1 MTSRATYNHSPR
13 SMPRRRGPRGHNTII
28 KPDPESSGDTSAFP
42 ESATLNYS
50 HKTAPSTASSY
61 GGSTNLIPPDQA
73 FYHHG
78 RSDAP
83 TPSERITEPEP
94 LLRELR
100 MRPNA
105 AAESPTGQIPADG
118 SFFQNSFQD
127 IGKELKACN
136 DTLGELQQLGVSH
149 DVPLPELVLVGDQSA
164 GKSSLMS
171 GLANLELPRSEG
183 TCTRCPLHIRVSRS
197 HDPSCRVWLRKEYTY
212 DPPASGRISE
222 SDVTNKDPF
231 FPWRKLSGTIIHEF
245 KTMIDHSEIEDV
257 LRWAQIA
264 ILNDNRSPELFVP
277 GSGNIALNIPIDRA
291 ADSVAAKFSPNIVAL
306 EIKGPELPDL
316 SFYDMPG
323 IFQNPADASDDY
335 LVSVVRNLSK
345 EYIQHPSAIIMCS
358 MPMNSDAENSSTFG
372 LVRRLGALNRT
383 IGVLTKADLIP
394 EGGNHE
400 QWLAIMRAQA
410 HITGLGYFITSR
422 PQGKDLDEL
431 KQWEELVFVD
441 HSLER
446 WPATFHGFSDRCG
459 VEKLKAF
466 LSEKLGQEFAKSL
479 PHIKQKLKQR
489 QHSIDEQ
496 LNTLPELPS
505 NVELEVQTSV
515 MEFGELARSQ
525 LKPSEFSKYFV
536 PLPDNFRDCLLD
548 MKPKFTLRDASD
560 IPVVD
565 ISDDE
570 SDAGSVATITN
581 PHTPSKRRAMAPPI
595 TPSKRVRMEQTPM
608 GTPSHSQLRPEESR
622 AGSVARSSPAPRR
635 QQFPAPFTPFSTV
648 GRGFRT
654 LRQVRDEIKS
664 KTRAGVPDI
673 ITEEVYNDM
682 CRESI
687 EPWAGPMKAF
697 LNQVMNLLSEMLEKA
712 LSASFARLNKRL
724 IYRECKKILSEYL
737 EERRRET
744 IGALDLVYRLE
755 TYGLFTVNQ
764 EAFRRYQKD
773 EQILLTRYRHQMRM
787 QAAGYGDG
795 RPPIPWESLTEE
807 KRAADEKRRESELT
821 KLGPD
826 SFERE
831 LEVVAY
837 VRGYYRLAALRF
849 ADAIALHITN
859 GMIPHIQR
867 NLPYHLDRK
876 LGLAGAD
883 AKSVYE
889 RLMEED
895 PTTAARRGTLRAER
909 EKFARA
915 LESIEELERGSS
927 SSTISE
933 REEEE
938 EEEEHDDDDMVDVAL
953 MSGALPA
960 EEV

>member
-1 MTSRATYNHSPR
+1 
-13 SMPRRRGPRGHNTII
+13 
-28 KPDPESSGDTSAFP
+28 
-42 ESATLNYS
+42 
-50 HKTAPSTASSY
+50 
-61 GGSTNLIPPDQA
+61 
-73 FYHHG
+73 
-78 RSDAP
+78 
-83 TPSERITEPEP
+83 
-94 LLRELR
+94 
-100 MRPNA
+100 
-105 AAESPTGQIPADG
+105 
-118 SFFQNSFQD
+118 
-127 IGKELKACN
+127 
-136 DTLGELQQLGVSH
+136 
-149 DVPLPELVLVGDQSA
+149 
-164 GKSSLMS
+164 
-171 GLANLELPRSEG
+171 
-183 TCTRCPLHIRVSRS
+183 
-197 HDPSCRVWLRKEYTY
+197 
-212 DPPASGRISE
+212 
-222 SDVTNKDPF
+222 
-231 FPWRKLSGTIIHEF
+231 
-245 KTMIDHSEIEDV
+245 
-257 LRWAQIA
+257 
-264 ILNDNRSPELFVP
+264 
-277 GSGNIALNIPIDRA
+277 
-291 ADSVAAKFSPNIVAL
+291 
-306 EIKGPELPDL
+306 
-316 SFYDMPG
+316 
-323 IFQNPADASDDY
+323 
-335 LVSVVRNLSK
+335 
-345 EYIQHPSAIIMCS
+345 
-358 MPMNSDAENSSTFG
+358 
-372 LVRRLGALNRT
+372 
-383 IGVLTKADLIP
+383 
-394 EGGNHE
+394 
-400 QWLAIMRAQA
+400 
-410 HITGLGYFITSR
+410 
-422 PQGKDLDEL
+422 
-431 KQWEELVFVD
+431 
-441 HSLER
+441 
-446 WPATFHGFSDRCG
+446 
-459 VEKLKAF
+459 
-466 LSEKLGQEFAKSL
+466 
-479 PHIKQKLKQR
+479 
-489 QHSIDEQ
+489 
-496 LNTLPELPS
+496 
-505 NVELEVQTSV
+505 

-570 SDAGSVATITN
+570 SDAGSVATVTN

-712 LSASFARLNKRL
+712 LSTSFARLNKRL

-826 SFERE
+826 SFQRE

-876 LGLAGAD
+876 LGLAGTD

-895 PTTAARRGTLRAER
+895 PTTAAKRGTLRAER

-915 LESIEELERGSS
+915 LESIEELERGSG

-938 EEEEHDDDDMVDVAL
+938 EHEDDDMVDATL
-953 MSGALPA
+953 MSGALPV